1 MATPPENAESAA
13 PGMVWVPGGSF
24 VMGSNAHYPEERP
37 AHPRR
42 VDGFWMDRTAVT
54 NAEFAR
60 FVAETGYV
68 TTAELPPDAAE
79 AAALAAST
87 GADQAVDIT
96 LHDQLKN
103 GLGNAAQQIA
113 LIMLGQKLGQVH
125 VGLGHRGLRKV
136 RG

>member
-1 MATPPENAESAA
+1 M
-13 PGMVWVPGGSF
+13 
-24 VMGSNAHYPEERP
+24 P
-37 AHPRR
+37 A
-42 VDGFWMDRTAVT
+42 
-54 NAEFAR
+54 
-60 FVAETGYV
+60 
-68 TTAELPPDAAE
+68 
-79 AAALAAST
+79 